1 MAGRRRSGFCRS
13 IVAPEKED
21 EETVGRTVFRT
32 MGRSFRLS
40 DMISLARR
48 WSCLMSVLLVF
59 RPRAKSEERRAKSEE
74 GSDLTEGIKSA
85 LSGALSPCL
94 SGFPRTGRRHSGE
107 PRGASHRPRP
117 ERRRRCSW
125 VWTCPA
131 VMKTRIGFACA
142 FVHGMLLVGHAA
154 FLRPIAPPSQPPA
167 G

>member
-48 WSCLMSVLLVF
+48 WSCLMSVLRVF

-74 GSDLTEGIKSA
+74 RRAIRFDRGDQVSPERGLVA
-85 LSGALSPCL
+85 LSFRVSPN
-94 SGFPRTGRRHSGE
+94 R
-107 PRGASHRPRP
+107 
-117 ERRRRCSW
+117 
-125 VWTCPA
+125 
-131 VMKTRIGFACA
+131 
-142 FVHGMLLVGHAA
+142 AA
-154 FLRPIAPPSQPPA
+154 P
-167 G
+167 